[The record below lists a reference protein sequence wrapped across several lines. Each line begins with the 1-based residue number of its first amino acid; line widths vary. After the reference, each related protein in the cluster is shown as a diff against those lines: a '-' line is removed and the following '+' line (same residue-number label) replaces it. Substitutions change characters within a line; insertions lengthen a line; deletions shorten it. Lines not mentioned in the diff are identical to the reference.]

1 LYYLSFCKSVIVQLQ
16 ELTFGGA
23 AGAAAGDTA
32 QAAPPPEHCNCLDFD
47 RAFGETFCLVAE
59 AFCTGFLVF

>member
-1 LYYLSFCKSVIVQLQ
+1 LYYLSFRKSVIVQLQ
-16 ELTFGGA
+16 ELTFGG
-23 AGAAAGDTA
+23 AAGDTA

-47 RAFGETFCLVAE
+47 RAFGEAFCLVAE

>member
-1 LYYLSFCKSVIVQLQ
+1 VQLQ

-23 AGAAAGDTA
+23 AGAAAGDAA

-47 RAFGETFCLVAE
+47 RAFGEAFCLVAE
-59 AFCTGFLVF
+59 AFCIGSLVF